1 MISCLSKQSPVAF
14 RVCGSRETV
23 SYLSQY
29 PSDFT
34 RRVHCSSKIRVQVPR
49 KEKVL
54 SP

>member
-1 MISCLSKQSPVAF
+1 VIGCLSKQSSVAF
-14 RVCGSRETV
+14 CIWGSREIV

-34 RRVHCSSKIRVQVPR
+34 RRVHCSSKIGVQVPSEER
-49 KEKVL
+49 VL